1 MVDHPRPPV
10 TAPLRPSRRRLIQGA
25 GAALAAALPAGKL
38 SASDRQLAW
47 RLWQQEHPGATPAS
61 VDDYVPIVLS
71 DAEWATLTAI
81 VDRLFPKTDTT
92 PSGSETGAHIYIDQK
107 LSAFYADQV
116 AIYRDGL
123 AAVEASIAGGFS
135 TASAADQDAALREI
149 EAGTVTDVPAGF
161 FAIVLGHTR
170 QGMFCDPIHG
180 GNREFLGWDMIGYP
194 GIKLVWTADDQAIDA
209 VVKPEHLSVAN
220 FGGTAR

>member
-1 MVDHPRPPV
+1 MVDRFRPPV
-10 TAPLRPSRRRLIQGA
+10 TTLLRPSRRRLIQGA
-25 GAALAAALPAGKL
+25 GAALAGAFPVGAL
-38 SASDRQLAW
+38 SAAERKTAW

-61 VDDYVPIVLS
+61 VESYTPVALS

-92 PSGSETGAHIYIDQK
+92 PSGSDTGAHIYIDQK
-107 LSAFYADQV
+107 LSTVYAAQ
-116 AIYRDGL
+116 AATYRDGL
-123 AAVEASIAGGFS
+123 SAVEASIKGGFS
-135 TASAADQDAALREI
+135 NASAIDQDAALREI
-149 EAGTVTDVPAGF
+149 EAGAVTSVPAGF
-161 FAIVLGHTR
+161 FPTVLEHTR

-194 GIKLVWTADDQAIDA
+194 GIKLVWTADDQAVDA

-220 FGGTAR
+220 FGGAAR